1 MLSRFI
7 GRFTG
12 LGVAVAL
19 LAIILDQGFKFWALH
34 LFGIADQIAFEGPVD
49 WTSFLQFTL
58 VWNRGVSYGL
68 FQQESQAG
76 MILLVTFR
84 LLATIFL
91 LAWLARIPSRSGAV
105 AIGLIIGGAIGNAV
119 DGLLAIEG
127 AFAPEWLRREGVAD
141 FFLFHVGSF
150 SWYVFNIAD
159 VAIVA
164 GVALLLYDVV
174 LNKETRAHIS

>member
-1 MLSRFI
+1 MLSRFT
-7 GRFTG
+7 GRFTV
-12 LGVAVAL
+12 LGVLVAL
-19 LAIILDQGFKFWALH
+19 VAIILDQGFKIWALH
-34 LFGIADQIAFEGPVD
+34 IFGIADQVAFQGPVD
-49 WTSFLQFTL
+49 WTPFLQFTL

-68 FQQESQAG
+68 FQQESQVG
-76 MILLVTFR
+76 MILLVAFR

-91 LAWLARIPSRSGAV
+91 LAWLARIPTRAGAV
-105 AIGLIIGGAIGNAV
+105 AIGLIIGGAIGNAI

-127 AFAPEWLRREGVAD
+127 PFTADWLRREGVAD

-174 LNKETRAHIS
+174 LNKEPRAHLS

>member
-7 GRFTG
+7 GRFTV
-12 LGVAVAL
+12 LGVVVAL
-19 LAIILDQGFKFWALH
+19 VAILLDQGFKFWALH
-34 LFGIADQIAFEGPVD
+34 IFGIADQVAFQGPVD

-68 FQQESQAG
+68 FQQESAFG
-76 MILLVTFR
+76 MIALVTFR
-84 LLATIFL
+84 VLATIFL
-91 LAWLARIPSRSGAV
+91 LAWLARISTRAGAI
-105 AIGLIIGGAIGNAV
+105 AIGLIIGGAIGNAL
-119 DGLLAIEG
+119 DGLLAIE
-127 AFAPEWLRREGVAD
+127 AALTPDWLRREGVAD
-141 FFLFHVGSF
+141 FFLFHVGGF

-174 LNKETRAHIS
+174 LNKEPRARLS